1 MVPRRNVGGG
11 QVAIQIAKAVGAP
24 RGKPVKEIVDYISDD
39 NPQAAVALM
48 DEIDEKVVRL
58 LQNPAIHRQGRVAGT
73 RELVVRPNYIVVYMC
88 SDENIVIIQV
98 LHAAQQW
105 PL

>member
-1 MVPRRNVGGG
+1 MM
-11 QVAIQIAKAVGAP
+11 
-24 RGKPVKEIVDYISDD
+24 RGNSSNGSDCGRIKWRAAARESLLEIVDYISDD